1 MHAKSLQPCLTLCD
15 LVDTGSSVHGIL
27 QAGLLECV
35 IMPSFH
41 LSNPGIKAISPETPA
56 LQADS
61 FLLSYLGCS
70 PRGLKRAGLDA
81 ETKQNRVFRTIPGQ

>member
-1 MHAKSLQPCLTLCD
+1 MRAKSLQSCLTLCD
-15 LVDTGSSVHGIL
+15 PIDTGSSIHGIL

-41 LSNPGIKAISPETPA
+41 LSNPGIKPTSPETPA

-61 FLLSYLGCS
+61 FLLSHLGCS
-70 PRGLKRAGLDA
+70 PRGLKRAGLDV
-81 ETKQNRVFRTIPGQ
+81 ETKQNRVLRTIPDQ